1 MNFNSKS
8 GLLYFKVRN
17 SSLLFFSRKLQ
28 GMDQSSTYTTG
39 SNDQERIPRS
49 KFQLQKN
56 MSGLELDD
64 ISTLTLLLTTLH
76 ITSRKSVPLF
86 NFPKG
91 HELTHLK
98 SGYCSFSIGGQ
109 KQLWKVGWRSG
120 HVHLCLPQSCRMH
133 Q

>member
-49 KFQLQKN
+49 RLELQKN
-56 MSGLELDD
+56 MSGLKLDD
-64 ISTLTLLLTTLH
+64 VSTLTLLTDN
-76 ITSRKSVPLF
+76 TSHHETVCLSSLS
-86 NFPKG
+86 PKG
-91 HELTHLK
+91 M
-98 SGYCSFSIGGQ
+98 S
-109 KQLWKVGWRSG
+109 
-120 HVHLCLPQSCRMH
+120 
-133 Q
+133 

>member
-49 KFQLQKN
+49 KLELQKN

-64 ISTLTLLLTTLH
+64 VSTLTLLTDNTSHHTTKKCASLH
-76 ITSRKSVPLF
+76 
-86 NFPKG
+86 FP
-91 HELTHLK
+91 
-98 SGYCSFSIGGQ
+98 Q
-109 KQLWKVGWRSG
+109 RA
-120 HVHLCLPQSCRMH
+120 
-133 Q
+133 

>member
-39 SNDQERIPRS
+39 SNDQERIPWS
-49 KFQLQKN
+49 KLQLQKN

-76 ITSRKSVPLF
+76 ITPRKSVPLF

-120 HVHLCLPQSCRMH
+120 LVHLCLPQSCRMH